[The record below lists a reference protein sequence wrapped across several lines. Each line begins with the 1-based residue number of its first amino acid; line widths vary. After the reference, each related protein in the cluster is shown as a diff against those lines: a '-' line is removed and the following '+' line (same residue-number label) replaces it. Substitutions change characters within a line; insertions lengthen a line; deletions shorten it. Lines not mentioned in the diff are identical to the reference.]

1 MLKIILLCLTL
12 TAFVYAQ
19 ELNCKV
25 TVNYES
31 LPVVNRELL
40 VDFARIVED
49 YLNKTRFTDNWQYEK
64 VNFTCNIFI
73 LSPSS
78 ETKYTAQAVLSP
90 QRPIYNS
97 IENGL
102 LLSVN
107 HNSWSAMYE
116 KNQPLYYTQT

>member
-64 VNFTCNIFI
+64 INCTFNIFI
-73 LSPSS
+73 LSASS
-78 ETKYTAQAVLSP
+78 EINYTAQAVISA

-97 IENGL
+97 IENSL
-102 LLSVN
+102 LLSLN
-107 HNSWSAMYE
+107 DNSWS
-116 KNQPLYYTQT
+116 